1 MKFDEVFR
9 KRKMIRDYETDRQV
23 LHYIS
28 SKLIQNAQ
36 SAPSGRHTQI
46 QEFIIVKDHLTKS
59 KLGDAALGQN
69 HVHDAAELIIVCS
82 NTSRSVG
89 RYGKR
94 ASDFYSIVDDVYASM
109 SMLLTSVSQGI
120 GTCSVGAFE
129 DDKVSEFLNLPK
141 HVKPICLITLGYPA
155 ERTRK
160 DERIDLT
167 KLVYY
172 EREVTLSKG
181 NQFSLISICE

>member
-1 MKFDEVFR
+1 MEFDEVFR
-9 KRKMIRDYETDRQV
+9 KRKMIREYETDRQV
-23 LHYIS
+23 LDYIS
-28 SKLIQNAQ
+28 SKLIENAQ
-36 SAPSGRHTQI
+36 SGPSGRHTQV

-82 NTSRSVG
+82 NNSRSVT

-94 ASDFYSIVDDVYASM
+94 ASDFFSIVDGAFASM
-109 SMLLTSVSQGI
+109 IMLLIPVSQGI
-120 GTCSVGAFE
+120 GACFVGAFE
-129 DDKVSEFLNLPK
+129 DDKVSEILNLPK
-141 HVKPICLITLGYPA
+141 HVKRICLITLGYSA

-172 EREVTLSKG
+172 ERYGNSK
-181 NQFSLISICE
+181 